1 MLFQDERF
9 GLFVHWGIYSVG
21 GWHEQEQWRRGISKQ
36 EYIKYK
42 DQFNPEGYSP
52 DQWLSLAKETLPS
65 GLSGCP

>member
-42 DQFNPEGYSP
+42 DQFNPEG
-52 DQWLSLAKETLPS
+52 
-65 GLSGCP
+65 